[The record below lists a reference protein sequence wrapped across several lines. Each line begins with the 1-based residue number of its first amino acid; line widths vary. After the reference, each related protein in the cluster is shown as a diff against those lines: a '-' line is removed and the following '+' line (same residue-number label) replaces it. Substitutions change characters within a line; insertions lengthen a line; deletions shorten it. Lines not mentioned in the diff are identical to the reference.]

1 MKNLLII
8 LLCLSHLSIAS
19 AALIKLNPESNK
31 EILTV
36 RRVSK
41 MSFSEYKK
49 LNGSK
54 MSFKDRIAFLMVK
67 KELRRQV
74 ELGNGEND
82 ITPILSGMMNKEKFR
97 FKIGGFLL
105 GLVFGIFG
113 VGATYLISKDQNVH
127 RSAWIGFGLL
137 VAVALIS
144 IFSIYPVG

>member
-19 AALIKLNPESNK
+19 AALVKVNPESNK
-31 EILTV
+31 EVLTV
-36 RRVSK
+36 KRVSK

-82 ITPILSGMMNKEKFR
+82 ITPVLSSMMNQEKFR
-97 FKIGGFLL
+97 FKIVGFLA
-105 GLVFGIFG
+105 GVIFGIFG
-113 VGATYLISKDQNVH
+113 VGATYLITKDRNVH
-127 RSAWIGFGLL
+127 RSAWIGFGIL
-137 VAVALIS
+137 VVIALIS
-144 IFSIYPVG
+144 IISIYPV